1 MDDTYKVCFVIAL
14 KYYRTYESFIKYYV
28 DNIQRLYKNSFIIIV
43 DNNSRYIDDIK
54 QMFIKYTNLIII
66 TNDTICK
73 FEIGAYK
80 VGINYLI
87 LNNLLDNYNYYIFT
101 QDNFILKNKYDFNI
115 LSNNNTVACPI
126 VSCYNNAYRLK
137 VGHWDKPIT
146 QQVLTYLNLQN
157 SVEKLTFCWCSS
169 FILEKS
175 VLIPFLNITQ
185 NIVITIRH
193 QSESSER
200 YLSGILYY
208 LNNYIHAD
216 IDGDMDDLYKGYDS
230 IKVNLYDNIDR
241 HFVKRNQ
248 QKNEHTQDI

>member
-1 MDDTYKVCFVIAL
+1 MEDTYNVCFVIAL
-14 KYYRTYESFIKYYV
+14 KYYRTHESFIKYYV

-43 DNNSRYIDDIK
+43 DNNSTYINDIK

-66 TNDTICK
+66 TNNTICK

-87 LNNLLDNYNYYIFT
+87 SNNLIDNYNYYIFT

-126 VSCYNNAYRLK
+126 VSFNALHT
-137 VGHWDKPIT
+137 GHWDKPIT
-146 QQVLTYLNLQN
+146 RQVLTSLNLQN
-157 SVEKLTFCWCSS
+157 SLEKLTFCWCSS

-175 VLIPFLNITQ
+175 RLIPFLNITQ

-193 QSESSER
+193 QSESGER

-208 LNNYIHAD
+208 LNNHIHAD
-216 IDGDMDDLYKGYDS
+216 IDGDMDDLCYDCW
-230 IKVNLYDNIDR
+230 KVDLYHNID
-241 HFVKRNQ
+241 HYFVKRIQ
-248 QKNEHTQDI
+248 QKNEHTRDI

>member
-1 MDDTYKVCFVIAL
+1 MEDSYKVCFVIAL

-54 QMFIKYTNLIII
+54 QMFITYTNLIII
-66 TNDTICK
+66 TNNTICK

-87 LNNLLDNYNYYIFT
+87 LNNLIDNYNYYIFT

-115 LSNNNTVACPI
+115 LSNNNTVACPL
-126 VSCYNNAYRLK
+126 VSFYNNHLK
-137 VGHWDKPIT
+137 LGHWDRPIT
-146 QQVLTYLNLQN
+146 IQILTSLNLQN

-175 VLIPFLNITQ
+175 KLIPFLNITQ
-185 NIVITIRH
+185 NIVITIRN

-216 IDGDMDDLYKGYDS
+216 IDGDMDRQCYDCWKVDLYH
-230 IKVNLYDNIDR
+230 NIDS
-241 HFVKRNQ
+241 HFVKRIQ
-248 QKNEHTQDI
+248 QKTQDTPDI